1 MHMRVHPPLRLLA
14 FPGCLLACMTEL
26 SLLLMG
32 GLGGDREQGLP
43 IPALEFRFFCNMY
56 GVFVPNSIATYNLR
70 SEVQRTLRS
79 GMTPADAATV
89 TVVVN
94 SGLSAQEYMA
104 IASFGHV
111 ALDSFPFG
119 GCNTVM
125 VSSMVVMAAA
135 VGVPLCVKPAG
146 QLHATLGRYLGAGSW
161 SALGVPLRL

>member
-1 MHMRVHPPLRLLA
+1 MYLRARASTLA
-14 FPGCLLACMTEL
+14 PAGPSRLSVTEL

-56 GVFVPNSIATYNLR
+56 GIFVPNSIATYNLR